1 MDMHS
6 VCYGFYNLKAPSYGL
21 HCLGPLTWLWLQLQT
36 HSFQYNSLARF
47 YSAAIKP
54 QSSAFK
60 CYTHTFSWRNICFS
74 GIPSVTWENT
84 ILRSLISYLNLS
96 SGIKWL
102 YWGNKNPCFNI
113 YPLRNYYMPVCK
125 IPRHKEEENVNL
137 QLVRQVRNVSN
148 YKTVT

>member
-1 MDMHS
+1 MDSTISRHLLMAS
-6 VCYGFYNLKAPSYGL
+6 TVWA
-21 HCLGPLTWLWLQLQT
+21 LWLGSGCNYRLILWYI
-36 HSFQYNSLARF
+36 QYNSLARF

-96 SGIKWL
+96 SGIKWF

>member
-1 MDMHS
+1 MDSTILRHLLMAS
-6 VCYGFYNLKAPSYGL
+6 TV
-21 HCLGPLTWLWLQLQT
+21 WVLWLGSGRNYRLILWYI
-36 HSFQYNSLARF
+36 QYNSLARF

-74 GIPSVTWENT
+74 GIPLVTWENT
-84 ILRSLISYLNLS
+84 ILKSLISHLNLS
-96 SGIKWL
+96 SGIKWF
-102 YWGNKNPCFNI
+102 YWGNKNPCFNKH
-113 YPLRNYYMPVCK
+113 PLRNYYMPVCK